1 MTDLIL
7 TTMLRMVVKLD
18 LLVPPSPAVLVLHA
32 TLPLPMGAL
41 LFLVLP
47 TNLIPTTM
55 LRMGVKQRVP
65 QLPMERALRVPLL

>member
-1 MTDLIL
+1 MM
-7 TTMLRMVVKLD
+7 MLRMVVKLD
-18 LLVPPSPAVLVLHA
+18 VLLMSWAVLVLHA
-32 TLPLPMGAL
+32 PLPLPMGAL

-65 QLPMERALRVPLL
+65 PLPMERALRVPLL